1 MPSSGS
7 KGDLPF
13 GSDRRVRATPALFYA
28 YRMNGDG
35 SKGTGNELGRL
46 RIDKWLWAA
55 RFYKTRS
62 LAAQAVAGGR
72 VKLNGERAKP
82 GKGVRPGDRLEVRL
96 GELQWLVEVRALS
109 ARRGPASEAVKLY
122 AEDKE
127 SSSRREHMLLMRR
140 AGPRPAHDTHG
151 RPTKRDRRMIH
162 RFTGE

>member
-1 MPSSGS
+1 MTSGRDKDKS
-7 KGDLPF
+7 ND
-13 GSDRRVRATPALFYA
+13 
-28 YRMNGDG
+28 
-35 SKGTGNELGRL
+35 LGRL

-62 LAAQAVAGGR
+62 LAAQAVEGGK
-72 VKLNGERAKP
+72 VKLNGERPKP
-82 GKGVRPGDRLEVRL
+82 GKGLRPGDRLEVRS
-96 GELQWLVEVRALS
+96 GELEWRLEVLAVS
-109 ARRGPASEAVKLY
+109 ARRGPASEAAKLY

-140 AGPRPAHDTHG
+140 AGPHPAHDARG

>member
-1 MPSSGS
+1 MKAAGS
-7 KGDLPF
+7 
-13 GSDRRVRATPALFYA
+13 
-28 YRMNGDG
+28 
-35 SKGTGNELGRL
+35 ELVRL

-62 LAAQAVAGGR
+62 LAARAVEGGK

-82 GKGVRPGDRLEVRL
+82 GKGVRPGDRLEVTS
-96 GELQWLVEVRALS
+96 GELRWLVEVRAVS
-109 ARRGPASEAVKLY
+109 ARRGPASEAAKLY

-140 AGPRPAHDTHG
+140 AGPHPARGTHG
-151 RPTKRDRRMIH
+151 RPTKRDRRLIH